1 MWRLVMY
8 VAIAAAAWS
17 PCLLGLQSVGGYRAV
32 ADNHR
37 RYVGPPENVI
47 PTARTQFEAL
57 TYLEGSGGRFSV
69 AIATLFVLL
78 SSRLTGDRIGIGQ
91 LGILMGLA
99 ATSIGTSSVFVV
111 GLLATAWGA
120 TLLVPSNFAGR
131 LPLAS
136 WMTAAWLAGLSLTT
150 PFYTPYP
157 RLTLPWLVV
166 SWLAAGAFVAQKP
179 IVQVGGRSLRS
190 QRFILGGLAI
200 LLGGLFL
207 SARVQ
212 TPIDGK
218 IPSVGMRDAAR
229 EVAEVIRG
237 DLELPAG
244 GNLDQA
250 VVYIYGEPAL
260 LFQLRL
266 AGVSCHPIQDL
277 GFASGRGP
285 IPAPTYVIIGER
297 TTREPHFAEQR
308 EVADRLR
315 SVHDV
320 IARLPPL
327 VWLDEPWDRPISSA
341 SSSQHPYRFEILR
354 LGDRRT
360 PDSHP

>member
-1 MWRLVMY
+1 
-8 VAIAAAAWS
+8 
-17 PCLLGLQSVGGYRAV
+17 
-32 ADNHR
+32 
-37 RYVGPPENVI
+37 
-47 PTARTQFEAL
+47 FEAL

-69 AIATLFVLL
+69 AIAMPCVLL
-78 SSRLTGDRIGIGQ
+78 FGRLTGDRFGKWQ
-91 LGILMGLA
+91 LGILVGLA
-99 ATSIGTSSVFVV
+99 VAAIGTGAILIV

-120 TLLVPSNFAGR
+120 TLLVPSNSAGR

-136 WMTAAWLAGLSLTT
+136 WMTAAWLAGLSLAT

-179 IVQVGGRSLRS
+179 IAHAGGRSLRS
-190 QRFILGGLAI
+190 HQFILGGLTL

-218 IPSVGMRDAAR
+218 IPSVGMREAAH

-244 GNLDQA
+244 GSLDQA

-285 IPAPTYVIIGER
+285 IPAATYVVIGER
-297 TTREPHFAEQR
+297 TTREPHFADQR

-315 SVHDV
+315 LVQEV

-327 VWLDEPWDRPISSA
+327 VWLDEPWDRPISSE

-360 PDSHP
+360 PDSLP